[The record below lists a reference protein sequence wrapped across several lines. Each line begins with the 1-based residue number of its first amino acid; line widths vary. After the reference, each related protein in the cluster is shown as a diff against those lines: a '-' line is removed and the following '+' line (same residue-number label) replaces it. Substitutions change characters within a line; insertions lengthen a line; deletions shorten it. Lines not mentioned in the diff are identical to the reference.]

1 MGTVKAATE
10 TKVIVNPVAGA
21 NATYH
26 RWPHISSLLNHLGIS
41 YDYQY
46 TEGIGHGIEL
56 ACQAASDGY
65 RRLVAVGGDGTV
77 NEVVNGILAA
87 GGNSPASLGVVNTGT
102 GSDFVRMLGLPRH
115 YSDGCRCLLSEKRR
129 TIDVGVVQCHKDGR
143 LVERA
148 FVNAAGLG
156 FDAEVAKDKQER
168 PPRFRGTIPYVLGIL
183 RTLTGYH
190 NKQVTIE
197 VDGRKEERRVLSVV
211 AANGR
216 FFGGGM
222 KVAPY
227 AELEDN
233 LLDVLTVGDFG
244 KTELLLT
251 FPRIYRGTHISHP
264 KVSMEKAT
272 NISVSSQE
280 LFLVHADGEVIGE
293 GPACFFPR
301 SHALNVIV

>member
-1 MGTVKAATE
+1 MGTIKAATD
-10 TKVIVNPVAGA
+10 TKLIVNPVAGA
-21 NATYH
+21 NATH
-26 RWPHISSLLNHLGIS
+26 RHWPYISSLLNRLSIA

-77 NEVVNGILAA
+77 NEVVNGMLT
-87 GGNSPASLGVVNTGT
+87 ASGDPTYLGVVNTGT
-102 GSDFVRMLGLPRH
+102 GSDFVRMLGIPR
-115 YSDGCRCLLSEKRR
+115 DCAGGCRCLLSEKRR
-129 TIDVGVVQCHKDGR
+129 SIDVGIVRCQKDGKP
-143 LVERA
+143 VERA

-156 FDAEVAKDKQER
+156 FDAEVARDKQNR

-190 NKQVTIE
+190 NKRVTIE
-197 VDGRKEERRVLSVV
+197 VEERREEKRVLSVV

-216 FFGGGM
+216 YFGGGM
-222 KVAPY
+222 KVAPS
-227 AELEDN
+227 AELEDS

-244 KTELLLT
+244 KLELLLA
-251 FPRIYRGTHISHP
+251 FPRIYRGTHISLS

-272 NISVSSQE
+272 SIKVSSAE
-280 LFLVHADGEVIGE
+280 SFIVHADGEVIGE
-293 GPACFFPR
+293 GPAEFFTR
-301 SHALNVIV
+301 SRVLSVII